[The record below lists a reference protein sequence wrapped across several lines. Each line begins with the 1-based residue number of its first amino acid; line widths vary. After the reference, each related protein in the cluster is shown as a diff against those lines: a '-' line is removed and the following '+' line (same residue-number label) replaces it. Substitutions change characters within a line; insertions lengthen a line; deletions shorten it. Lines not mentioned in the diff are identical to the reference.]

1 MDDELSLVRQLSEDG
16 NTTELLFLAVAR
28 GRLSSISTILS
39 NAVADDKRTLLSSI
53 DQRGATPLHVACES
67 GHVDVIRSLLAAGA
81 PCGSLWEKQTPFQLA
96 QKQHPRAAEPFQ
108 TALLQAVCAGDKE
121 RCVELIVGGVGPNS
135 HHVLCWAADLGHH
148 DVVKSLLL
156 HGANVNLARSSDR
169 KTPLHLVSENLFFFF
184 CCFLFSIQCYSRSF
198 FFFFFSQFPVCM
210 CLPLLRNVIFHFY
223 FIMYNAGAVWKAS
236 RHCADTSGCRGV

>member
-39 NAVADDKRTLLSSI
+39 NAAADNKRILLSSL

-96 QKQHPRAAEPFQ
+96 QQQHPRAAEPFQ

-121 RCVELIVGGVGPNS
+121 RCVELIVGGVDPNS
-135 HHVLCWAADLGHH
+135 HHALCWAADLGHH

-156 HGANVNLARSSDR
+156 HGANVNLARSSDQ
-169 KTPLHLVSENLFFFF
+169 KTPLHLVSEKLFFFF
-184 CCFLFSIQCYSRSF
+184 SSFSSSFFLF
-198 FFFFFSQFPVCM
+198 FFFRYVL
-210 CLPLLRNVIFHFY
+210 CLPLLR
-223 FIMYNAGAVWKAS
+223 M
-236 RHCADTSGCRGV
+236 